1 MTQVERIM
9 KADLPEKFIC
19 SSLAFLGRSSF
30 ESRCVAAHRELADCN
45 FKYKHF
51 FRSKDE
57 SERAVEIRKE
67 LSLTSDEVS
76 VIDVSD
82 PLQTHKTI
90 RRQIQKIVELPEQT
104 SLVIDTTTFRREELL
119 IFLKEMAELPGYLLD
134 EASFVYSVA
143 TSMGSWLSRNVRQI
157 RPVIGYPGDILSR
170 HSTHLVILAGIEH
183 HRAVAAIDAFEPSV
197 ISLGMVPLEESVSAD
212 IHERN
217 LELRDYIVRHFDNV
231 RCEFD
236 FSAKDPQSVV
246 NALEKVIGSRQD
258 YNTVIAPLN
267 TKLSTLG
274 CGVYALKNQ
283 QVQLCYAEVEVYNA
297 GDYSNIGDEVL
308 LVPYRSLVGI

>member
-1 MTQVERIM
+1 M

-143 TSMGSWLSRNVRQI
+143 TSWGRGSQE
-157 RPVIGYPGDILSR
+157 
-170 HSTHLVILAGIEH
+170 T
-183 HRAVAAIDAFEPSV
+183 
-197 ISLGMVPLEESVSAD
+197 
-212 IHERN
+212 
-217 LELRDYIVRHFDNV
+217 
-231 RCEFD
+231 
-236 FSAKDPQSVV
+236 
-246 NALEKVIGSRQD
+246 
-258 YNTVIAPLN
+258 
-267 TKLSTLG
+267 
-274 CGVYALKNQ
+274 
-283 QVQLCYAEVEVYNA
+283 
-297 GDYSNIGDEVL
+297 
-308 LVPYRSLVGI
+308 